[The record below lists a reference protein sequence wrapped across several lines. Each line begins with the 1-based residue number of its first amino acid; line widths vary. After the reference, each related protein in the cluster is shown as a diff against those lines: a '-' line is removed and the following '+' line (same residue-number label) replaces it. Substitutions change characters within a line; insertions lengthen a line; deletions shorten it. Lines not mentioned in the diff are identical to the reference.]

1 MIDVGPLSFLF
12 CPFHM
17 HFLIIILFRIPSPLV
32 SHTSSYHF
40 LRVQSHYTTAISDI
54 TKLNLASSS
63 SPLIFF
69 LCPSTSLL
77 LSSSLPTTSV
87 SCSLLSEAL
96 TQEHASTSSAATSFI
111 PFGLAH
117 FGADEKKVA
126 LLLLLALSNE
136 VRVNGDGGG
145 RQCES
150 SPTLKPRPHSVSIL
164 EFGAVGDGKTLNT
177 IAFQNAI
184 FYLKSF
190 ADKGG
195 AQLYVPP
202 GTWLTHSFNLTSH
215 LTLFLEKGAV
225 IIGSQDPFHWEVIDP
240 LPSYGRGVEVPG
252 GRYQSLIT
260 GYMLYDVVIT
270 GNNGI
275 IDGMGLA
282 WWELFSSHSLNYSRP
297 HLIELVASDHVVV
310 SNLTFLNAAAYSIH
324 PVYCSN
330 VHIQNISISAPPES
344 PFTVGIVPD
353 SSDHVCIED
362 CIIATGYD
370 AIALKSGW
378 DEYGI
383 AYGRPTE
390 NVHIRRVHLQ
400 ASSGSTIAF
409 GSDMSGG
416 ISNILVENVHLY
428 NSNSGIEFRTARGR
442 GGYIKE
448 IIISDIEMENIYTA
462 IAATAH
468 WGSHPDDKFDPNALP
483 LLDHIVLQ
491 DIIGTNITIAG
502 SFAGLQ
508 ESPFTYICLSNV
520 SLSINSVSS
529 IIWEC
534 SNVSGFSDSV
544 LPKPCPDLEI
554 LPDCF
559 SLISISGKNAVL

>member
-1 MIDVGPLSFLF
+1 ML
-12 CPFHM
+12 
-17 HFLIIILFRIPSPLV
+17 
-32 SHTSSYHF
+32 
-40 LRVQSHYTTAISDI
+40 
-54 TKLNLASSS
+54 
-63 SPLIFF
+63 
-69 LCPSTSLL
+69 
-77 LSSSLPTTSV
+77 
-87 SCSLLSEAL
+87 
-96 TQEHASTSSAATSFI
+96 
-111 PFGLAH
+111 
-117 FGADEKKVA
+117 VA

-136 VRVNGDGGG
+136 VRVNGDG
-145 RQCES
+145 RQCEC

-184 FYLKSF
+184 FYIKSF

-202 GTWLTHSFNLTSH
+202 GTWLTQSFNLTSH

-225 IIGSQDPFHWEVIDP
+225 IIGSQDPFHWDVVDP

-252 GRYQSLIT
+252 GRYQSLIN
-260 GYMLYDVVIT
+260 GYMLHDVVIT
-270 GNNGI
+270 GNNGT

-310 SNLTFLNAAAYSIH
+310 SNLTFLNAPSYSIH

-330 VHIQNISISAPPES
+330 VHIHNISISAPPES
-344 PFTVGIVPD
+344 PYTVGIVPD

-362 CIIATGYD
+362 CIVATGYD

-383 AYGRPTE
+383 TYGRPTE
-390 NVHIRRVHLQ
+390 NVHIRRLHLR

-428 NSNSGIEFRTARGR
+428 NSASGIEFRTTRGR
-442 GGYIKE
+442 GGYMKE
-448 IIISDIEMENIYTA
+448 IMISDIEMENIYTA
-462 IAATAH
+462 ITATGH
-468 WGSHPDDKFDPNALP
+468 CGSHPDDKFDPNALP

-491 DIIGTNITIAG
+491 NMSGTNITIAG

-508 ESPFTYICLSNV
+508 ESPFTNICLSNIT
-520 SLSINSVSS
+520 LSINSVSS

-534 SNVSGFSDSV
+534 SNVFGFSDSV
-544 LPKPCPDLEI
+544 LPRPCDDLETLSDCLSPLIIKGKDAI
-554 LPDCF
+554 L
-559 SLISISGKNAVL
+559 